1 MTWPAA
7 LLTLSYCS
15 LIFWLSSQPDPP
27 VVSGLFPHFDKVQ
40 HVIAFGLLT
49 ALVATGML
57 RSAWRHPPA
66 RLFWVPL
73 LFTVGFGLV
82 DEVHQHFVPGRH
94 VDPLDIVANSAG
106 ALLAQAVL
114 LRGVYGYRLDQ
125 LFRRNAL

>member
-57 RSAWRHPPA
+57 RSERRHPLA
-66 RLFWVPL
+66 RLFWAPL
-73 LFTVGFGLV
+73 LFTISFGLV
-82 DEVHQHFVPGRH
+82 DEAHQHFVPGRH
-94 VDPLDIVANSAG
+94 VDPFDIVANSTG
-106 ALLAQAVL
+106 AFLAQAAL
-114 LRGVYGYRLDQ
+114 LRGLYGYRLDQ
-125 LFRRNAL
+125 LFRRHAL